1 MRTIRTFPL
10 TTRALT
16 LSAMVALVSLTVLAV
31 LVAGASA
38 VSAQGTVP
46 EAPDQPIGTAVFAG
60 GVDLEWNDV
69 AGADSYDVQLYRN
82 GQWLDLPGDGVE
94 IAFYGAG
101 AIISGLDPNSTLWFQ
116 VRARNAHGFSD
127 WSNFSSMA
135 STNQFR
141 LGRRARP
148 DNVPASGA
156 PVING
161 TAQVGESLTADTTG
175 IEDGNGLGRVQFR
188 FQWVSHDGSSDTDIA
203 SATDS
208 TYTLAASDEGKTIK
222 VRVAFTDRGGYAESL
237 TSAATATVAAATN
250 SPATGA
256 AAAEAEA
263 SAPTNL
269 RGEFT
274 TAGVQ
279 LNWSAPTDNAAA
291 VTGYEIVRRRPWSG
305 EAQLTTLV
313 ADTGSTLTSYLDIT
327 ATAEDEQYLYRVSAL
342 SGGSK
347 SAAARAIR
355 VSYATQEQLRPTG
368 LTLEAT
374 ADGVRL
380 RWTAPEGASERV
392 EGYAIQRNPTADGQT
407 LMRHYHTVENGNVT
421 YLDQAAVTPDQDY
434 TYRVRAIRGL
444 ETGEPS
450 ETAYILLESDQA
462 VADLEQAPSGLTLES
477 SSRGV
482 VLRWSAPALDA
493 QSVTEYE
500 ILRNPTANGQ
510 ETMRLLLAVPKNRRA
525 YTDDNA
531 VYDGRRYSYQ
541 IRAMRGSVASELT
554 EQASIVH
561 EASVPDPARAP
572 SNLQA
577 EEADDG
583 IHLNW
588 DAPSSDAN
596 TVTGHMI
603 ERTLDDGSEPR
614 YTSYSRRSTTWND
627 TTSKQPGQ
635 TYRYR
640 VSVSRGGVLSD
651 WSEPVTVGWQIPPSA
666 EARLSTLS
674 ASGVTLDPSFD
685 PEDELYRGSQD
696 GVAALTTVTA
706 TPIDGTATVSIV
718 PADADSNTAGH
729 QVALKPHG
737 ETVISVNVLA
747 EDGEAERRYWI
758 VISPASTE
766 DPQPSSGLNDLQI
779 GGLPEFTFDGQ
790 ETNYDLSAPAD
801 LSEITVVPSRMD
813 PDSEVE
819 VFVARWQGGK
829 LTVDSG
835 DADATEDGHQALLAS
850 DGDTLLIVRV
860 TSSDGEFQRVYITR
874 IRKPVDVLSSR
885 SRSLSR
891 SIRSLPRD
899 GSQTT
904 SATHVLSSLS
914 VSDSEISPAFATDT
928 LNYWAIADS
937 DAESVTV
944 SAASDF
950 ADAGIL
956 IIPPDRDSAVA
967 GHQVL
972 LGETQTEI
980 TVIASRGPSNWSVYT
995 VRVSRALA
1003 SGSEPQGVDFPAD
1016 PSTPGIV
1023 AVGGSVTGKM
1033 RELADTPWA
1042 GDCLPGAMRGHYYC
1056 GFHHPTDNDWYAVTL
1071 EGGKAY
1077 QVDLQGKSTG
1087 NGTLEYPFIY
1097 GIYDSDGVYISGTID
1112 NSRGP
1117 GEDARVIFTPEAD
1130 DLGPE
1135 LYYIAART
1143 NSGGT
1148 SYHYSGT
1155 YRLSVTELADGYE
1168 PLHTDDFPDD
1178 ITTTGSVEVG
1188 GRAQGEIEVNHGG
1201 LWDSDWFRMELV
1213 AHRLYEIEVRG
1224 AKTLQLTYSF
1234 PVVDLSMGTLWSGI
1248 GSIYDSEGN
1257 KVPDSERNEKSRYG
1271 DIRRFRPA
1279 ESGVYYVESASGHL
1293 GSFYELEFYGQD
1305 SQYGTY
1311 TVSLRQ
1317 VGGIPIAVPDDYAA
1331 DTSTT
1336 GQLTVGGSTVG
1347 EVERTGDI
1355 GHAVN
1360 ERDWFA
1366 VELLADETYVIDLQG
1381 RATAGGSLFDPKIWG
1396 VFDADGVLVPG
1407 TIVDNGGV
1415 QRNSRFNFTPTTAGV
1430 YYVSVGTHGISEY
1443 VPLEEQSYTGTYTLS
1458 VYLLHGDEY
1467 PADRSTTGELA
1478 VGGSTS
1484 GLIGHEGDVDW
1495 FRVELSGERIYRF
1508 TIESAPGADGLSAP
1522 TIGGLRDYVGQRI
1535 WLSNSGLAQ
1544 EPALVEF
1551 RPVEDET
1558 YYVVLSAAGS
1568 ETGAYTLSVSDV
1580 TDVIPEESFPLIIG
1594 TELVHNA
1601 TIVGEV
1607 SADVDGAGLIAVEQS
1622 IISDIDGQDDV
1633 DWFRVT
1639 LEAGVTYQV
1648 DMYGSWVGALDHDGM
1663 WRPAFTLFDPWLS
1676 GVYDADGVLIAG
1688 SGDTTSSGDGGDG
1701 KNSRFTFTP
1710 ASDGDYY
1717 IEATGVSAWS
1727 GTYGLKVLFGTRAS
1741 VDTGAVSVTAN
1752 SPATGAPT
1760 ITGTAQVG
1768 EELTAD
1774 TTGITDADGLDKAV
1788 FAYQWLSDDTDI
1800 AGETDATYTLVAG
1813 DEGKTIKVRVTI
1825 IDDAGNETTLTSA
1838 ATDEVGFAVQQQ
1850 GASNTPATGE
1860 PTITGT
1866 ARVGETLTANTSG
1879 IADADGLENAGFSYQ
1894 WVANDETTD
1903 TDIAGETDATYT
1915 LVADDEGQTI
1925 KVKVSFA
1932 DDADNRETLTS
1943 AATAVVAAPEPLAKP
1958 TGLSAVVVS
1967 HDAVTLTWDD
1977 PQDDAIT
1984 GYVILRRDRAIHPTG
1999 TFVTI
2004 AGDTGSADTT
2014 YTDDTVEPD
2023 KEYVY
2028 RIKAINEH
2036 GEVSEKSHWL
2046 RADTPAV
2053 PVPDKPTG
2061 LSAAVSHDTVTLT
2074 WDNPQDDTIT
2084 GYVILRRDRAIH
2096 PTGTFVT
2103 IAGDTA
2109 SADTTYTDDTVEPDK
2124 EYVYRIKA
2132 INEHG
2137 KVSEISDWVRGF
2149 TPAAPAPAG

>member
-1 MRTIRTFPL
+1 M
-10 TTRALT
+10 TTRGLT
-16 LSAMVALVSLTVLAV
+16 LSAIVTLVSLTVLAV

-38 VSAQGTVP
+38 ASAQGTVP
-46 EAPDQPIGTAVFAG
+46 EAPDQPIGTVVFAG

-69 AGADSYDVQLYRN
+69 PRADSYDVQLYRN

-116 VRARNAHGFSD
+116 VRAINAHGFSD

-135 STNQFR
+135 STNQFK

-148 DNVPASGA
+148 ANVPASGA

-161 TAQVGESLTADTTG
+161 AAQVGESLTADTSDV
-175 IEDGNGLGRVQFR
+175 EDGNGLDRVQFR

-203 SATDS
+203 NATDS
-208 TYTLAASDEGKTIK
+208 TYPLAASDEGKTIK

-237 TSAATATVAAATN
+237 TSAATATVAA
-250 SPATGA
+250 ATGA

-313 ADTGSTLTSYLDIT
+313 ADTGSTLTSYLDTT
-327 ATAEDEQYLYRVSAL
+327 ATAKDEQYLYRVSAL

-525 YTDDNA
+525 YTDGNA

-603 ERTLDDGSEPR
+603 ERTLDDGSELR

-747 EDGEAERRYWI
+747 EDGKAERRYWI

-790 ETNYDLSAPAD
+790 ETNYDLSVPAD

-819 VFVARWQGGK
+819 MFVARWQGGK

-1077 QVDLQGKSTG
+1077 QVDLQGNSTG

-1224 AKTLQLTYSF
+1224 TKTLQLTYSF

-1381 RATAGGSLFDPKIWG
+1381 RATAGGRLFDPKIWG

-1443 VPLEEQSYTGTYTLS
+1443 VPLEEESYTGTYTLS

-1484 GLIGHEGDVDW
+1484 GLVGHEGDVDW

-1522 TIGGLRDYVGQRI
+1522 TIGGLRDYIGQRI

-1568 ETGAYTLSVSDV
+1568 ETGAYTLSVNDV

-1741 VDTGAVSVTAN
+1741 VDTRAVSVTAN
-1752 SPATGAPT
+1752 SPATGAPTITGTAQVGEALTADTTGIADADGLDKAVFANQWLSDDTDIAGETDATYTLLADDEGKTIKVRVTFTDDAGNEETLTSTATDVVGFAVQQQGASNTPATGAPT

-1774 TTGITDADGLDKAV
+1774 TTGIADADGLVNATYS
-1788 FAYQWLSDDTDI
+1788 YQWVANDGTTDTDI
-1800 AGETDATYTLVAG
+1800 AGETDATYTLLAD
-1813 DEGKTIKVRVTI
+1813 DEGQTIKVRVTI

-1838 ATDEVGFAVQQQ
+1838 AT
-1850 GASNTPATGE
+1850 
-1860 PTITGT
+1860 
-1866 ARVGETLTANTSG
+1866 
-1879 IADADGLENAGFSYQ
+1879 
-1894 WVANDETTD
+1894 
-1903 TDIAGETDATYT
+1903 
-1915 LVADDEGQTI
+1915 
-1925 KVKVSFA
+1925 
-1932 DDADNRETLTS
+1932 
-1943 AATAVVAAPEPLAKP
+1943 AVVAAPEPPAKP
-1958 TGLSAVVVS
+1958 TGLSAAAVS

-2004 AGDTGSADTT
+2004 AGDTASADITYTDDTVEPDKEYVYRIEAINEHGEVSERSDWVRGFTPAVPVPDQPTGLSAAVSHDTVTLTWDDPQDDSITGYVILRRDREIHPTGTFVTIAGDTGSADTT

-2028 RIKAINEH
+2028 RIKTINEH
-2036 GEVSEKSHWL
+2036 GEVSEK
-2046 RADTPAV
+2046 
-2053 PVPDKPTG
+2053 
-2061 LSAAVSHDTVTLT
+2061 
-2074 WDNPQDDTIT
+2074 
-2084 GYVILRRDRAIH
+2084 
-2096 PTGTFVT
+2096 
-2103 IAGDTA
+2103 
-2109 SADTTYTDDTVEPDK
+2109 
-2124 EYVYRIKA
+2124 
-2132 INEHG
+2132 
-2137 KVSEISDWVRGF
+2137 SDWVRGF
-2149 TPAAPAPAG
+2149 TPAAPSPAG

>member
-1 MRTIRTFPL
+1 
-10 TTRALT
+10 
-16 LSAMVALVSLTVLAV
+16 MVTLVSLTVLAV

-69 AGADSYDVQLYRN
+69 PGADSYDVQLYRN

-135 STNQFR
+135 STNQFK

-161 TAQVGESLTADTTG
+161 TAQVGESLTADTADV
-175 IEDGNGLGRVQFR
+175 EDGNGLDRVQFR
-188 FQWVSHDGSSDTDIA
+188 FQWVSHDGSTDTDIA

-208 TYTLAASDEGKTIK
+208 TYPLAASDEGKTIK

-313 ADTGSTLTSYLDIT
+313 ADTGSTLTSYLDTT

-434 TYRVRAIRGL
+434 TYRVSAIRGL

-525 YTDDNA
+525 YTDGNA

-747 EDGEAERRYWI
+747 EDGKAERRYWI

-801 LSEITVVPSRMD
+801 LNEITVVPSRMD

-819 VFVARWQGGK
+819 VFVARWQGGR

-835 DADATEDGHQALLAS
+835 DAGATEDGHQALLAS

-891 SIRSLPRD
+891 LIRSLPRD

-914 VSDSEISPAFATDT
+914 VSDSEISPAFATGT

-1042 GDCLPGAMRGHYYC
+1042 GDCLPGSMRSHYYC

-1077 QVDLQGKSTG
+1077 QVDLQGNSTG

-1224 AKTLQLTYSF
+1224 TKTLQLTYSF

-1271 DIRRFRPA
+1271 DIRLFRPA

-1381 RATAGGSLFDPKIWG
+1381 RATAGGRLFDPKIWG

-1443 VPLEEQSYTGTYTLS
+1443 VPLEEESYTGTYTLS

-1535 WLSNSGLAQ
+1535 WLSNSNNGLAQ

-1622 IISDIDGQDDV
+1622 IISDIDAWDDV

-1741 VDTGAVSVTAN
+1741 VDTRAVSVTAN

-1774 TTGITDADGLDKAV
+1774 TTGIADADGLDKAV

-1800 AGETDATYTLVAG
+1800 AGETDATHTLVAD
-1813 DEGKTIKVRVTI
+1813 DEGKTIKVRVTFT
-1825 IDDAGNETTLTSA
+1825 DDAGNEETLTST
-1838 ATDEVGFAVQQQ
+1838 ATDVVGFAVQQQ
-1850 GASNTPATGE
+1850 GASNTPATGA

-1866 ARVGETLTANTSG
+1866 AQVGETLTADTTG
-1879 IADADGLENAGFSYQ
+1879 IADADGLVNATYSYQ
-1894 WVANDETTD
+1894 WVANDGTTD
-1903 TDIAGETDATYT
+1903 TDISGETDATYT

-1925 KVKVSFA
+1925 KVEVSFT
-1932 DDADNRETLTS
+1932 DDAGNDETLTS
-1943 AATAVVAAPEPLAKP
+1943 AATDAVVAAPEPPAKP
-1958 TGLSAVVVS
+1958 TGLSAAAVS
-1967 HDAVTLTWDD
+1967 HDAVTLAWDDPQDDAITGYIILRRDREIHPVGTFITITGDTGSADTTYTDDTVEPDKQYNYKVKAINEHGEVSERSDWVRANTPAVPVPDKPTGLSAAVSHDTVTLTWDD

-1984 GYVILRRDRAIHPTG
+1984 GYVILRRDRAIHPVG

-2004 AGDTGSADTT
+2004 AGDTGSTDTT
-2014 YTDDTVEPD
+2014 YTDATVEPD
-2023 KEYVY
+2023 KKYNYKV
-2028 RIKAINEH
+2028 KAINEH
-2036 GEVSEKSHWL
+2036 GEVSEKSDWV
-2046 RADTPAV
+2046 RADTPA
-2053 PVPDKPTG
+2053 
-2061 LSAAVSHDTVTLT
+2061 
-2074 WDNPQDDTIT
+2074 
-2084 GYVILRRDRAIH
+2084 
-2096 PTGTFVT
+2096 
-2103 IAGDTA
+2103 
-2109 SADTTYTDDTVEPDK
+2109 
-2124 EYVYRIKA
+2124 
-2132 INEHG
+2132 
-2137 KVSEISDWVRGF
+2137 
-2149 TPAAPAPAG
+2149 APSPAG